1 MNDNEYCQL
10 LDRNFKMWLEEF
22 KEIFDKRVLWDC
34 LKGHSQL
41 CGCADLDTCFSQFEK
56 SLPQPEIK
64 VRLEILFNLRSTVVC
79 LIQSFTEKPVFECP
93 FAHPMILILSYLVEN
108 SIYRV
113 SVICKLAMEWYEER
127 PTYLTVTANC
137 TNYIF

>member
-1 MNDNEYCQL
+1 MCYARLFHCIRGILTLPWTQNQ
-10 LDRNFKMWLEEF
+10 
-22 KEIFDKRVLWDC
+22 
-34 LKGHSQL
+34 KG
-41 CGCADLDTCFSQFEK
+41 GGGGG

-137 TNYIF
+137 TNYIV